1 MRHKENFI
9 ALFIDCDNISHRSI
23 EGIISE
29 LSKYGIVHI
38 RQAYGNWTKE
48 NLKNW
53 EEKLLAFAIK
63 PIQQFDY
70 SKNKNATDILMT
82 IDAIDLLHTKE
93 IDAFAFATSD
103 SDFTPVVMRVQ
114 AEGIKVFG
122 FGEKK
127 TPKPFMAACS
137 QFIFT
142 EKLMEASTK
151 VEEEAQTP
159 HKERSSSQ
167 THHHT
172 RLTQEELCRDEWL
185 VNLLHTAVSQTMDEY
200 GWANLSDV
208 GQYIN
213 NSTSFSPINY
223 GYKKLSSLIKESEL
237 FDIALDEVSKQMSIR
252 DKNFKGFEV

>member
-1 MRHKENFI
+1 MTKKEDRI
-9 ALFIDCDNISHRSI
+9 ALFIDCDNISHKAI
-23 EGIISE
+23 EGIINE
-29 LSKYGIVHI
+29 LSKYGVVNI
-38 RQAYGNWTKE
+38 RQAYGNWTKD

-53 EEKLLAFAIK
+53 EEKLLEFAIK

-70 SKNKNATDILMT
+70 SRNKNATDILMT
-82 IDAIDLLHTKE
+82 IEAIDLLHTKD

-142 EKLMEASTK
+142 EKLMRASEK
-151 VEEEAQTP
+151 DMDAGNISNAPIRKSV
-159 HKERSSSQ
+159 KEMRQ
-167 THHHT
+167 DT
-172 RLTQEELCRDEWL
+172 WL
-185 VNLLHTAVSQTMDEY
+185 VSVLRNAVDHTMDEY
-200 GWANLSDV
+200 GWANLADI
-208 GQYIN
+208 GTYIN

-223 GYKKLSSLIKESEL
+223 GYKKLSNLIKEIDL
-237 FDIALDEVSKQMSIR
+237 FDIAFDDVSKQMSIR
-252 DKNFKGFEV
+252 DKRLGG

>member
-1 MRHKENFI
+1 MSKNEDHI
-9 ALFIDCDNISHRSI
+9 ALFIDCDNISHKAI
-23 EGIISE
+23 EGIINE
-29 LSKYGIVHI
+29 LSKYGIVNI
-38 RQAYGNWTKE
+38 RQAYGNWTKD

-53 EEKLLAFAIK
+53 EDKLLEFAIK

-82 IDAIDLLHTKE
+82 IDAIDLLHTKD

-142 EKLMEASTK
+142 EKLMVRAVENTK
-151 VEEEAQTP
+151 DSDPTQTTIR
-159 HKERSSSQ
+159 KNAKALRQ
-167 THHHT
+167 DT
-172 RLTQEELCRDEWL
+172 WL
-185 VNLLHTAVSQTMDEY
+185 VNVLRNAVDHTMDEY
-200 GWANLSDV
+200 GWANMAEI
-208 GQYIN
+208 GTYIN
-213 NSTSFSPINY
+213 NSTSFSPVNY
-223 GYKKLSSLIKESEL
+223 GYKKLSNLIKETEL
-237 FDIALDEVSKQMSIR
+237 FDISFDDSGKQMR
-252 DKNFKGFEV
+252 VKDKRLS

>member
-1 MRHKENFI
+1 VSTANKNAHI
-9 ALFIDCDNISHRSI
+9 ALFIDSDNISHRALD
-23 EGIISE
+23 GIINE
-29 LSKYGIVHI
+29 LSKYGVVNI
-38 RQAYGNWTKE
+38 RQAYGNWTKD

-53 EEKLLAFAIK
+53 EDKLLELAIK

-82 IDAIDLLHTKE
+82 IDAIDLLHTKQ

-114 AEGIKVFG
+114 AEGIKVYG

-142 EKLMEASTK
+142 ENLMSNEYSKSPAPEEK
-151 VEEEAQTP
+151 VQVAKRKNGAEMR
-159 HKERSSSQ
+159 KDS
-167 THHHT
+167 
-172 RLTQEELCRDEWL
+172 WL
-185 VNLLHTAVSQTMDEY
+185 VNLLQNAVEQTMEDD
-200 GWANLSDV
+200 GWANLADI

-213 NSTSFSPINY
+213 NNSSFSPINY
-223 GYKKLSSLIKESEL
+223 GYKKLSQLIDQIDL
-237 FDIALDEVSKQMSIR
+237 FDIYVDENSKQMSIR
-252 DKNFKGFEV
+252 DKRYSS

>member
-1 MRHKENFI
+1 MTKKEDHI

-23 EGIISE
+23 EGIINE
-29 LSKYGIVHI
+29 LSKYGVVNI

-53 EEKLLAFAIK
+53 EDKLLEFAIK

-82 IDAIDLLHTKE
+82 IDAIDLLHTKD

-142 EKLMEASTK
+142 ENLVAAVSEKSVDAPAVPVSSGRK
-151 VEEEAQTP
+151 NG
-159 HKERSSSQ
+159 KEMRKDS
-167 THHHT
+167 
-172 RLTQEELCRDEWL
+172 WL
-185 VNLLHTAVSQTMDEY
+185 VNVLRNAVEQTMDDY
-200 GWANLSDV
+200 GWANLSDI

-223 GYKKLSSLIKESEL
+223 GYKKLSNLIKEIDL
-237 FDIALDEVSKQMSIR
+237 FDIAYDEVSKQMSIR
-252 DKNFKGFEV
+252 DKRMKA

>member
-1 MRHKENFI
+1 MARTKKEDTI
-9 ALFIDCDNISHRSI
+9 ALFIDCDNISHKAI
-23 EGIISE
+23 EGIINE
-29 LSKYGIVHI
+29 LSTYGVVNI

-53 EEKLLAFAIK
+53 EAKLLEFAIK

-82 IDAIDLLHTKE
+82 IDAIDLLHTKD

-142 EKLMEASTK
+142 EKLMATTATVS
-151 VEEEAQTP
+151 
-159 HKERSSSQ
+159 
-167 THHHT
+167 
-172 RLTQEELCRDEWL
+172 QEENTPSSHTPVRKSGHEMRQDTWL
-185 VNLLHTAVSQTMDEY
+185 VNVLRNAVDHTMDEY
-200 GWANLSDV
+200 GWANLADV
-208 GQYIN
+208 GTYIN

-223 GYKKLSSLIKESEL
+223 GYKKLSTLIKEIDL

-252 DKNFKGFEV
+252 DKREQDF

>member
-1 MRHKENFI
+1 MAKNKKEDHI

-23 EGIISE
+23 EGIINE
-29 LSKYGIVHI
+29 LSKYGVVNI
-38 RQAYGNWTKE
+38 RHAYGNWTKD

-53 EEKLLAFAIK
+53 EEKLLEFAIK

-82 IDAIDLLHTKE
+82 IDAIDLLHTKD

-114 AEGIKVFG
+114 AEGIKVYG

-142 EKLMEASTK
+142 EKLMTNSTHSTENESIMQAPARK
-151 VEEEAQTP
+151 SG
-159 HKERSSSQ
+159 KEMRSD
-167 THHHT
+167 T
-172 RLTQEELCRDEWL
+172 WL
-185 VNLLHTAVSQTMDEY
+185 VNVLRTAVEQTMDEQ
-200 GWANLSDV
+200 GWANLADI

-213 NSTSFSPINY
+213 NSTSFSPINF
-223 GYKKLSSLIKESEL
+223 GYKKLSNLIDEIDL
-237 FDIALDEVSKQMSIR
+237 FDVYVDEATKQMSIKDR
-252 DKNFKGFEV
+252 RFN

>member
-1 MRHKENFI
+1 MSRKKTEDHI

-23 EGIISE
+23 EGIINE
-29 LSKYGIVHI
+29 LSKYGIVNI
-38 RQAYGNWTKE
+38 RQAYGNWTKD

-53 EEKLLAFAIK
+53 EDKLLEFAIK

-82 IDAIDLLHTKE
+82 IDAIDLLHTKD

-114 AEGIKVFG
+114 NEGIKVYG

-142 EKLMEASTK
+142 EQLMKQETS
-151 VEEEAQTP
+151 
-159 HKERSSSQ
+159 KETGISDARSIDVLQAPLKKSGKEMRKD
-167 THHHT
+167 T
-172 RLTQEELCRDEWL
+172 WL
-185 VNLLHTAVSQTMDEY
+185 VNVLRTALEQTMDED
-200 GWANLSDV
+200 GWANLASI

-213 NSTSFSPINY
+213 NSTSFSPINF
-223 GYKKLSSLIKESEL
+223 GYKKLSNLISEIDL
-237 FDIALDEVSKQMSIR
+237 FDIYLDPDSKQMSIR
-252 DKNFKGFEV
+252 DKRFY

>member
-1 MRHKENFI
+1 MTKNEDHI
-9 ALFIDCDNISHRSI
+9 ALFIDCDNISHKAI
-23 EGIISE
+23 EGIINE
-29 LSKYGIVHI
+29 LSKYGIVNI
-38 RQAYGNWTKE
+38 RQAYGNWTKD

-53 EEKLLAFAIK
+53 EDKLLEFAIK

-82 IDAIDLLHTKE
+82 IDAIDLLHTKD

-142 EKLMEASTK
+142 EKLMRTSSK
-151 VEEEAQTP
+151 NMFEENNNDAP
-159 HKERSSSQ
+159 ARKSVKEMRQ
-167 THHHT
+167 DT
-172 RLTQEELCRDEWL
+172 WL
-185 VNLLHTAVSQTMDEY
+185 INVLRNAVDHTMDEY
-200 GWANLSDV
+200 GWANLADI
-208 GQYIN
+208 GTYIN

-223 GYKKLSSLIKESEL
+223 GYKKLSNLIKEIDL
-237 FDIALDEVSKQMSIR
+237 FDIAFDEVSKQMSIR
-252 DKNFKGFEV
+252 DKKLGG

>member
-1 MRHKENFI
+1 MARVKTEDHI
-9 ALFIDCDNISHRSI
+9 ALFIDCDNISHKAI
-23 EGIISE
+23 EGIINE
-29 LSKYGIVHI
+29 LSKYGVVNI
-38 RQAYGNWTKE
+38 RQAYGNWTKD

-53 EEKLLAFAIK
+53 EDKLLEFAIK

-82 IDAIDLLHTKE
+82 IDAIDLLHTKD

-114 AEGIKVFG
+114 NEGIKVFG

-142 EKLMEASTK
+142 EKLMKTGTVGSETADLITAPIRKSG
-151 VEEEAQTP
+151 
-159 HKERSSSQ
+159 KEMRQ
-167 THHHT
+167 DT
-172 RLTQEELCRDEWL
+172 WL
-185 VNLLHTAVSQTMDEY
+185 VHVLRTALEQTMDEE
-200 GWANLSDV
+200 GWANLANI

-223 GYKKLSSLIKESEL
+223 GYKKLSNLIDEIDL
-237 FDIALDEVSKQMSIR
+237 FDVYVDPDSKQMSIR
-252 DKNFKGFEV
+252 DKRMGN

>member
-1 MRHKENFI
+1 MSRSKKEDHI

-23 EGIISE
+23 EGIINE
-29 LSKYGIVHI
+29 LSKYGVVNI
-38 RQAYGNWTKE
+38 RHAYGNWTKD

-53 EEKLLAFAIK
+53 EEKLLEFAIK

-82 IDAIDLLHTKE
+82 IDAIDLLHTKD

-114 AEGIKVFG
+114 AEGIKVYG

-142 EKLMEASTK
+142 EKLMMNSTHSAENEDILQAPVRK
-151 VEEEAQTP
+151 SGRAMRADT
-159 HKERSSSQ
+159 
-167 THHHT
+167 
-172 RLTQEELCRDEWL
+172 WL
-185 VNLLHTAVSQTMDEY
+185 VNVLRTAVEQTMDEK
-200 GWANLSDV
+200 GWANLADV

-213 NSTSFSPINY
+213 NSTSFSPINF
-223 GYKKLSSLIKESEL
+223 GYKKLSNLIDEIDL
-237 FDIALDEVSKQMSIR
+237 FDVYVDEATKQMSIKDR
-252 DKNFKGFEV
+252 RFN

>member
-1 MRHKENFI
+1 MTKKEDHI
-9 ALFIDCDNISHRSI
+9 ALFIDCDNISHKAI
-23 EGIISE
+23 EGIINE
-29 LSKYGIVHI
+29 LSKYGVVNI

-53 EEKLLAFAIK
+53 EDKLLEFAIK

-82 IDAIDLLHTKE
+82 IDAIDLLHTKD

-142 EKLMEASTK
+142 EKLMNTATTK
-151 VEEEAQTP
+151 AQDDTSVTTMP
-159 HKERSSSQ
+159 GRQSGKEMRQ
-167 THHHT
+167 DT
-172 RLTQEELCRDEWL
+172 WL
-185 VNLLHTAVSQTMDEY
+185 VNVLRNAVDHTMDEY

-208 GQYIN
+208 GKYIN

-223 GYKKLSSLIKESEL
+223 GYKKLSNLIKEIDL
-237 FDIALDEVSKQMSIR
+237 FDIAYDDVRKQMSIR
-252 DKNFKGFEV
+252 DKRWKQ

>member
-1 MRHKENFI
+1 MTKKEDRI
-9 ALFIDCDNISHRSI
+9 ALFIDCDNISHKAI
-23 EGIISE
+23 EGIINE
-29 LSKYGIVHI
+29 LSKYGIVNI
-38 RQAYGNWTKE
+38 RQAYGNWTKD

-53 EEKLLAFAIK
+53 EDKLLEFAIK

-70 SKNKNATDILMT
+70 SRNKNATDILMT
-82 IDAIDLLHTKE
+82 IEAIDLLHTKD

-142 EKLMEASTK
+142 EKLMRTTDKDVNEDNISEAPIRKS
-151 VEEEAQTP
+151 V
-159 HKERSSSQ
+159 KEMRQ
-167 THHHT
+167 DT
-172 RLTQEELCRDEWL
+172 WL
-185 VNLLHTAVSQTMDEY
+185 VNVLRNAVDHTMDEY
-200 GWANLSDV
+200 GWANLADI
-208 GQYIN
+208 GTYIN

-223 GYKKLSSLIKESEL
+223 GYKKLSNLIKEIDL
-237 FDIALDEVSKQMSIR
+237 FDIAFDDVSKQMSIR
-252 DKNFKGFEV
+252 DKRLGS

>member
-1 MRHKENFI
+1 MTKKEDHI
-9 ALFIDCDNISHRSI
+9 ALFIDCDNISHKAI
-23 EGIISE
+23 EGIINE
-29 LSKYGIVHI
+29 LSTYGIVNI
-38 RQAYGNWTKE
+38 RQAYGNWTKD

-53 EEKLLAFAIK
+53 EDKLLEFAIK

-70 SKNKNATDILMT
+70 SRNKNATDILMT
-82 IDAIDLLHTKE
+82 IDAIDLLHTKD

-142 EKLMEASTK
+142 ENLMRASLNPSNK
-151 VEEEAQTP
+151 EENHSNEP
-159 HKERSSSQ
+159 IRKNSKELRQ
-167 THHHT
+167 DT
-172 RLTQEELCRDEWL
+172 WL
-185 VNLLHTAVSQTMDEY
+185 VNVLRNAVEHTMDEY
-200 GWANLSDV
+200 GWANLSDI

-213 NSTSFSPINY
+213 NSTSFSPINF
-223 GYKKLSSLIKESEL
+223 GYKKLSNLIKEIDL
-237 FDIALDEVSKQMSIR
+237 FDISIDEYSKQMSIKDR
-252 DKNFKGFEV
+252 RKSN

>member
-1 MRHKENFI
+1 MAKVKTEDHI
-9 ALFIDCDNISHRSI
+9 ALFIDCDNISHKAI
-23 EGIISE
+23 EGIINE
-29 LSKYGIVHI
+29 LSTYGIVNI
-38 RQAYGNWTKE
+38 RQAYGNWTKD

-53 EEKLLAFAIK
+53 EDKLLEFAIK

-82 IDAIDLLHTKE
+82 IDAIDLLHTKD

-114 AEGIKVFG
+114 NEGIKVFG

-142 EKLMEASTK
+142 EKLMSNATK
-151 VEEEAQTP
+151 INATEDV
-159 HKERSSSQ
+159 
-167 THHHT
+167 
-172 RLTQEELCRDEWL
+172 TQEPKRKTAKQMRGDTWL
-185 VNLLHTAVSQTMDEY
+185 VNVLRNAIDHTMDEF
-200 GWANLSDV
+200 GWANLSDI

-223 GYKKLSSLIKESEL
+223 GYKKLSNLIKEIDL
-237 FDIALDEVSKQMSIR
+237 FDIAIDEYSKQMSIR
-252 DKNFKGFEV
+252 DKRKGN

>member
-1 MRHKENFI
+1 MAKKNSREHI

-23 EGIISE
+23 EGIINE
-29 LSKYGIVHI
+29 LSKYGVVNI

-53 EEKLLAFAIK
+53 EDKLLEFAIK

-82 IDAIDLLHTKE
+82 IDAIDLLHTKD

-114 AEGIKVFG
+114 AEGIKVYG

-142 EKLMEASTK
+142 EKLMIDKPVLSES
-151 VEEEAQTP
+151 
-159 HKERSSSQ
+159 SNDDSSQ
-167 THHHT
+167 TPKRKSGKEMRADT
-172 RLTQEELCRDEWL
+172 WL
-185 VNLLHTAVSQTMDEY
+185 VNVLRNAVEQTMDEY
-200 GWANLSDV
+200 GWANLADI
-208 GQYIN
+208 GTYIS
-213 NSTSFSPINY
+213 NSTSFSPINF
-223 GYKKLSSLIKESEL
+223 GYKKLSHLINEIDL
-237 FDIALDEVSKQMSIR
+237 FDIHLDEDSKQMSIR
-252 DKNFKGFEV
+252 DKRMED

>member
-1 MRHKENFI
+1 MAKSKTEDHI

-23 EGIISE
+23 EGIINE
-29 LSKYGIVHI
+29 LSKYGIVNI
-38 RQAYGNWTKE
+38 RQAYGNWTKD

-53 EEKLLAFAIK
+53 EDKLLEFAIK

-82 IDAIDLLHTKE
+82 IDAIDLLHTKD

-114 AEGIKVFG
+114 AEGIRVYG

-142 EKLMEASTK
+142 EKLMTNITHSTES
-151 VEEEAQTP
+151 VDTVQAPVRQSG
-159 HKERSSSQ
+159 KEMRQ
-167 THHHT
+167 DT
-172 RLTQEELCRDEWL
+172 WL
-185 VNLLHTAVSQTMDEY
+185 VNVLRTAVEQTMDED
-200 GWANLSDV
+200 GWANLADI

-213 NSTSFSPINY
+213 NSTSFSPINF
-223 GYKKLSSLIKESEL
+223 GYKKLSNLIDEIDL
-237 FDIALDEVSKQMSIR
+237 FDIYVDESTKQMSIR
-252 DKNFKGFEV
+252 DKRYH

>member
-1 MRHKENFI
+1 MRQEEDHI

-29 LSKYGIVHI
+29 LSKYGVVNI

-53 EEKLLAFAIK
+53 EEKLLEFAIK

-82 IDAIDLLHTKE
+82 IDAIDLLHTKK

-142 EKLMEASTK
+142 EKLMHASTVK
-151 VEEEAQTP
+151 EAVTVS
-159 HKERSSSQ
+159 ET
-167 THHHT
+167 THAKKSGKAM
-172 RLTQEELCRDEWL
+172 RQDSWL
-185 VNLLHTAVSQTMDEY
+185 VNLLRNAVEQTMDDY
-200 GWANLSDV
+200 GWANLSDI

-223 GYKKLSSLIKESEL
+223 GYKKLSSLIKEIDL
-237 FDIALDEVSKQMSIR
+237 FDIAYDEVIKQMSIR
-252 DKNFKGFEV
+252 DKRWSGQ

>member
-1 MRHKENFI
+1 MQRNKNEDRI
-9 ALFIDCDNISHRSI
+9 ALFIDCDNISHKAI
-23 EGIISE
+23 EGIINE
-29 LSKYGIVHI
+29 LSTHGVVNI
-38 RQAYGNWTKE
+38 RQAYGNWTKD

-53 EEKLLAFAIK
+53 EDKLLEFAIK

-70 SKNKNATDILMT
+70 SRNKNATDILMT
-82 IDAIDLLHTKE
+82 IDAIDLLHTKD

-142 EKLMEASTK
+142 EKLMQTSTVASDETVHQATTRK
-151 VEEEAQTP
+151 SS
-159 HKERSSSQ
+159 KELRQ
-167 THHHT
+167 DT
-172 RLTQEELCRDEWL
+172 WL
-185 VNLLHTAVSQTMDEY
+185 VSVLRNAVDHTMDEY
-200 GWANLSDV
+200 GWANLSDI
-208 GQYIN
+208 GTYIN

-223 GYKKLSSLIKESEL
+223 GYKKLSNLIKEIDL
-237 FDIALDEVSKQMSIR
+237 FDIAFDDVSKQMSIR
-252 DKNFKGFEV
+252 DKRYKS

>member
-1 MRHKENFI
+1 MPRRKTEDRI

-29 LSKYGIVHI
+29 LSKYGVVNI
-38 RQAYGNWTKE
+38 RQAYGNWTKD

-53 EEKLLAFAIK
+53 EDKLLEFAIK

-82 IDAIDLLHTKE
+82 IDAIDMLHTKD

-114 AEGIKVFG
+114 AEGIKVYG
-122 FGEKK
+122 FGERK
-127 TPKPFMAACS
+127 TPKPFMVACS

-142 EKLMEASTK
+142 EQLMKQAAKVIETTNDDSTTIIDVLQAPVRK
-151 VEEEAQTP
+151 SG
-159 HKERSSSQ
+159 KEMRQ
-167 THHHT
+167 DT
-172 RLTQEELCRDEWL
+172 WL
-185 VNLLHTAVSQTMDEY
+185 VNVLRTAVEQTMDED
-200 GWANLSDV
+200 GWANLASI

-223 GYKKLSSLIKESEL
+223 GYKKLSSLISEIDL
-237 FDIALDEVSKQMSIR
+237 FDIYLDEDSKQMSIR
-252 DKNFKGFEV
+252 DKRF

>member
-1 MRHKENFI
+1 MTKKEDHI

-23 EGIISE
+23 EGIINE
-29 LSKYGIVHI
+29 LSKYGVVNI
-38 RQAYGNWTKE
+38 RQAYGNWTKD

-53 EEKLLAFAIK
+53 EDKLLEFAIK

-82 IDAIDLLHTKE
+82 IDAIDLLHTKD

-142 EKLMEASTK
+142 EKLMAASVKHEDIHTSESAPVRK
-151 VEEEAQTP
+151 SG
-159 HKERSSSQ
+159 KEMKQ
-167 THHHT
+167 DT
-172 RLTQEELCRDEWL
+172 WL
-185 VNLLHTAVSQTMDEY
+185 VNVLRNAVDHTMDEY
-200 GWANLSDV
+200 GWANLADV
-208 GQYIN
+208 GTYIN

-223 GYKKLSSLIKESEL
+223 GYKKLSNLIKEIDL
-237 FDIALDEVSKQMSIR
+237 FDIAYDENTKQLSIR
-252 DKNFKGFEV
+252 DKRWKS

>member
-1 MRHKENFI
+1 MTKKEDRI
-9 ALFIDCDNISHRSI
+9 ALFIDCDNISHKAI
-23 EGIISE
+23 EGIINE
-29 LSKYGIVHI
+29 LSKYGVVNI

-53 EEKLLAFAIK
+53 EEKLLEFAIK

-70 SKNKNATDILMT
+70 SRNKNATDILMT
-82 IDAIDLLHTKE
+82 IDAIDLLHTKD

-127 TPKPFMAACS
+127 TPKPFMVACS

-142 EKLMEASTK
+142 EKLMKRANKE
-151 VEEEAQTP
+151 VEEGNVSEAPARKSVKDMKQDT
-159 HKERSSSQ
+159 
-167 THHHT
+167 
-172 RLTQEELCRDEWL
+172 WL
-185 VNLLHTAVSQTMDEY
+185 INVLRNAVDHTMDEY
-200 GWANLSDV
+200 GWANLADI
-208 GQYIN
+208 GTYIN

-223 GYKKLSSLIKESEL
+223 GYKKLSSLIKEIDL
-237 FDIALDEVSKQMSIR
+237 FDIAFDDVSKQMSIR
-252 DKNFKGFEV
+252 DKRLRA